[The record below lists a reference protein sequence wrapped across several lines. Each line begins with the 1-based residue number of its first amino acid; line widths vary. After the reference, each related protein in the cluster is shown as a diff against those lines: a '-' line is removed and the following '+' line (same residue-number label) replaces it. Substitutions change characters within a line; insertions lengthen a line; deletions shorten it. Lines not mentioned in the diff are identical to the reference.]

1 MKSAQPITSGE
12 FRELGSTFSAF
23 LELTKPRIVSMVM
36 VTTAVGYLLGSRGE
50 VNLGVFFS
58 LLLWSS
64 CSCAG
69 VGVLNQYLEK
79 EEDSLMIRTSS
90 RPLPLN
96 RINPRI
102 ALSLGLFL
110 AILGSASLFVL
121 VNEAC
126 GLLSIL
132 TTVLYVLVYTP
143 LKKISWWNTVVGA
156 IPGALPPL
164 GGWVAGSGRIEVGG
178 VILFLILFF
187 WQHPHFYS
195 IAWMYKDDYERGG
208 FQMLPSVDPT
218 GRRMFFQIFFFLS
231 LLTFASMLPVLFA
244 RVSVAYVLIA
254 MLLSVVFWR
263 AGLKFYSEMSRE
275 NALGLLKASIV
286 YLPSLLAI
294 MILQVQF

>member
-1 MKSAQPITSGE
+1 
-12 FRELGSTFSAF
+12 
-23 LELTKPRIVSMVM
+23 MVM
-36 VTTAVGYLLGSRGE
+36 ITTAVGYLLGSRGE
-50 VNLGVFFS
+50 VHSVEFFS

-79 EEDSLMIRTSS
+79 EEDSLMVRTSN

-96 RINPRI
+96 RINPKI

-110 AILGSASLFVL
+110 ATLGSASLFLL
-121 VNEAC
+121 VNQVC
-126 GLLSIL
+126 GLLSVL
-132 TTVLYVLVYTP
+132 TTLLYVLVYTP
-143 LKKISWWNTVVGA
+143 LKKISWWNTVIGA

-164 GGWVAGSGRIEVGG
+164 GGWVAGSGRVEVGG
-178 VILFLILFF
+178 VILFLVLFF

-195 IAWMYKDDYERGG
+195 IAWMYKEDYERGG

-231 LLTFASMLPVLFA
+231 LLSFASILPVLFA
-244 RVSVAYVLIA
+244 RVSLAYVA
-254 MLLSVVFWR
+254 VAVLLSVFFWR
-263 AGLKFYSEMSRE
+263 AGLKFYHETSRE